1 MQMKKRVEHLEQV
14 YFPDAK
20 LRGIYFWELSFVCAF
35 LKKYE
40 GCMGSAPEVLRR
52 GYEGVAQ
59 RGRR

>member
-14 YFPDAK
+14 FFPDSK
-20 LRGIYFWELSFVCAF
+20 RHGFYLWELSFRLAF

-52 GYEGVAQ
+52 GYEGVAL